1 MELVGTAKRERQKA
15 NRQLKK
21 VEEERAK
28 KKAVSKKWVLRLGIG
43 IPAILA
49 LFFGIAQFTGND
61 TTAPS
66 TTVVT
71 SSTVVSSTVV
81 SSTVAG
87 STTVVSSTVAA
98 STTTLP

>member
-1 MELVGTAKRERQKA
+1 MGTAKRERQKA

-49 LFFGIAQFTGND
+49 LFFGIAQLTAD
-61 TTAPS
+61 DSTAPT
-66 TTVVT
+66 TTV
-71 SSTVVSSTVV
+71 
-81 SSTVAG
+81 
-87 STTVVSSTVAA
+87 VVSSTVAA
-98 STTTLP
+98 VTTTLP